1 MFRRLGGAVFIA
13 AVTLSTISMGL
24 SSASA
29 APVASPPRVSLAQEQ
44 GDAGV
49 LVALD
54 AISDLFSCEHR
65 PALPWCG

>member
-1 MFRRLGGAVFIA
+1 MFRRLGSAVLIA
-13 AVTLSTISMGL
+13 AVTLPTLGVDL
-24 SSASA
+24 SSASVSPA
-29 APVASPPRVSLAQEQ
+29 ASLPRVSLAQEQ
-44 GDAGV
+44 EDAGV